1 MPLAGTVLLPQESND
16 QSKSDTIGEMKLPEP
31 LKLIGRIL
39 KRYEQV
45 HGPLLTKGLS
55 FSLIVGTIP
64 LLLMLFVAGSLLVTP
79 EIVTILEGE
88 FLRFLPGSVRERLLG
103 GVENYTQNP
112 GSLSVITVFFF
123 LLAVNNLFFDVY
135 RTVAVGLGTEWS
147 PRRGRLAALA
157 ASALLLVILYVAALA
172 STAAGVLGRL
182 YPVPEL
188 VVFLGG
194 RGVSALFAA
203 GAFYAIFRVA
213 AGGPLRTGRT
223 LLIALGAAIAWQVIF
238 TLGGAT
244 VRVAGSRFV
253 AYGVLAWAIVF
264 LVFMRLMAEILLY
277 SALLIREV
285 ALPEVDDD
293 SPAEGH

>member
-1 MPLAGTVLLPQESND
+1 
-16 QSKSDTIGEMKLPEP
+16 MKLPAP
-31 LKLIGRIL
+31 LKLIGRVL
-39 KRYEQV
+39 KRYGEV
-45 HGPLLTKGLS
+45 NGALLTKGLS
-55 FSLIVGTIP
+55 FSLIIGTIP

-79 EIVTILEGE
+79 EIVTLLEGE
-88 FLRFLPGSVRERLLG
+88 FLRFLPDNVRGRLLE

-112 GSLSVITVFFF
+112 GSLSAITVFFF

-135 RTVAVGLGTEWS
+135 RTVAVGIGTDWS
-147 PRRGRLAALA
+147 PRRGRLAALV
-157 ASALLLVILYVAALA
+157 ASALLLVLLYVAALA
-172 STAAGVLGRL
+172 STAASVIGRL
-182 YPVPEL
+182 YPLPEL
-188 VVFLGG
+188 LVFLGG

-223 LLIALGAAIAWQVIF
+223 LFIALGAAIAWQVIF

-264 LVFMRLMAEILLY
+264 LIFMRLMAEILLY
-277 SALLIREV
+277 AALLIREV
-285 ALPEVDDD
+285 AVPKVDDE
-293 SPAEGH
+293 SPREGH